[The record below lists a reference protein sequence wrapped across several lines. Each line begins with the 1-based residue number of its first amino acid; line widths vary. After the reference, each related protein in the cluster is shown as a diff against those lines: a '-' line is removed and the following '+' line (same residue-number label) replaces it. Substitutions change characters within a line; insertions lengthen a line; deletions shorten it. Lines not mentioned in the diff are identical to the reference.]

1 MSEKRFKVALSFAGE
16 NRLYVLKVA
25 ECLAKALGRESILYD
40 AWYKAEFTRPNLDT
54 YLQKLYHAETNLL
67 VPFLCVDYEN
77 KDWCNLEWR
86 VIKDLI
92 KQRKDDCIMPMR
104 FDDVQ
109 IPGLFDTDGFLDL
122 NNHQPEEVADFILQ
136 RLQIND
142 LIQPKSVLVQEF
154 NDAVRIDR
162 LPTVAGEFFGRKQE
176 LAMLDEALL
185 NGDARILQ
193 FIAAGGTGK
202 TKLLRHWLNHNAD
215 QVKNYIVW
223 SFYSQ
228 GSAEDKQVSATPF
241 FSEALQALNADR
253 TEFNSEEE
261 KADYLAQ
268 LLIHNCCLLVLDGL
282 EPLQHV
288 GKGMDGR
295 LKDRGIAQLLK
306 TLARDNSCLCVITTR
321 ILVHDISDR
330 AHVVSHPLDNLEVSD
345 GISLLYSLGVTGM
358 ETEMRKAVSEYG
370 HHALAL
376 HLLGN
381 ALATYLDGEVIKRDR
396 LSELID
402 DYDEK
407 SKHAFKVMQ
416 AYQHWLTDENG
427 KAASELQLLY
437 LLSLFD
443 HPIKTDVL
451 KVLWRAQ
458 IPNLTSQ
465 ISIKEWKVAQH
476 NLNKKH
482 RLLSAHKD
490 RPDLLDSHPLIRE
503 YFGRQLKQN
512 QPEQWREANKCLYEY
527 YKALPTKRLP
537 STVEKMQPLFLAIAH
552 GCEAGLHEQAFVEVF
567 IPRIQRGTRNYNCQ
581 TLGAFSDNLAALS
594 HFFRRPWKTP
604 AESLQETMKAS
615 LFHLAGFSL
624 QAQGRLKEAQQSVQ
638 ACIEICL
645 ELKEWESLAANTNS
659 LSELQLTLGDVRD
672 SLNSGLKSVR
682 YADQYSDVFQQMIS
696 RTAYSDALHQ
706 SGDRSAA
713 LILFKEAERLQR
725 KREPYFPQLYS
736 YWGFRY
742 CELLLEIGRVEE
754 VLGRHKQWV
763 KWRIVGDPLLA
774 RALEHLILGSAY
786 SQQNNFKQAGD
797 WLNQAVV
804 SLRKTGQLD
813 DLPRGL
819 LARAALHRKTS
830 AFKLAHKDLEEVVD
844 LCVRGGMRLF
854 LADYNLEIARLLL
867 TESASLNIENSKV
880 ENISHHIAEAERLID
895 ETGYHRRDLELDDL
909 KQALL

>member
-185 NGDARILQ
+185 NGDTRILQ

-241 FSEALQALNADR
+241 FTEALQALNADR
-253 TEFNSEEE
+253 TEFNSEEG

-268 LLIHNCCLLVLDGL
+268 LLIHRRCLLVLDGL

-295 LKDRGIAQLLK
+295 LKDRGVAQLLK
-306 TLARDNSCLCVITTR
+306 TLARHHSSLCVITTR
-321 ILVHDISDR
+321 ILVHDVSDR
-330 AHVVSHPLDNLEVSD
+330 AHVISHPLDNLEISD
-345 GISLLYSLGVTGM
+345 GVSLLNSLGVIGP
-358 ETEMRKAVSEYG
+358 EAELRKAVSEYG
-370 HHALAL
+370 YHALAL
-376 HLLGN
+376 HLLGS
-381 ALATYLDGEVIKRDR
+381 ALATYLDGDVAKRDQ
-396 LSELID
+396 LSKLID
-402 DYDEK
+402 DYNEK
-407 SKHAFKVMQ
+407 GKHAFKVMQ
-416 AYQHWLTDENG
+416 AYQHWLTDKNG
-427 KAASELQLLY
+427 KATPELQLLY

-443 HPIKTDVL
+443 HPIETEVL

-465 ISIKEWKVAQH
+465 ISINEWKVAKH
-476 NLNKKH
+476 HLDKKH
-482 RLLSAHKD
+482 RLLSAHKG

-503 YFGRQLKQN
+503 YFGRQLRQN
-512 QPEQWREANKCLYEY
+512 QPEAWREASRCLYEY
-527 YKALPTKRLP
+527 YKAKPTKKLP
-537 STVEKMQPLFLAIAH
+537 NTIEKMQPLFLAIAH
-552 GCEAGLHEQAFVEVF
+552 GCAADLHEEAFIEVYS
-567 IPRIQRGTRNYNCQ
+567 PRISRGTRNYICQ
-581 TLGAFSDNLAALS
+581 TLGAFSDNLAVLS
-594 HFFRRPWKTP
+594 HFFNKPWKTP
-604 AESLQETMKAS
+604 VESLQETLKTS

-624 QAQGRLKEAQQSVQ
+624 QAQGRLKEAQQSFQ
-638 ACIEICL
+638 ACLDMCGEL
-645 ELKEWESLAANTNS
+645 EEWEGLARNTNS
-659 LSELQLTLGDVRD
+659 LCGLQLSLGDVVA
-672 SLNSGLKSVR
+672 SLNSGRQSVKF
-682 YADQYSDVFQQMIS
+682 ADQYSGSFLQMVC

-706 SGDRSAA
+706 SGDRSGA
-713 LILFKEAERLQR
+713 LTFYQEAEKIQR
-725 KREPYFPQLYS
+725 KWEPSYSQLYS
-736 YWGFRY
+736 HWGFRY
-742 CELLLEIGRVEE
+742 CDLLLEMGEVEE
-754 VLGRHKQWV
+754 VLDRHKQWV
-763 KWRIVGDPLLA
+763 KWRIIGDPLFA
-774 RALEHLILGSAY
+774 RALEHLTLGSAY
-786 SQQNNFKQAGD
+786 YQQGDFKQASA

-804 SLRKTGQLD
+804 SLRKAGHLD

-819 LARAALHRKTS
+819 LARAALYRKT
-830 AFKLAHKDLEEVVD
+830 AEFKLAHKDLEEVVD
-844 LCVRGGMRLF
+844 LSERGGMRLF
-854 LADYNLEIARLLL
+854 LVDYNLEMSRLLL
-867 TESASLNIENSKV
+867 AQSATFNIENSEA
-880 ENISHHIAEAERLID
+880 ENIFHHISEAERLID
-895 ETGYHRRDLELDDL
+895 ETGYHRRDSELADL
-909 KQALL
+909 KHAL